1 MASKPA
7 QGTNIGKVL
16 TIIKNYIIIAITN
29 AATCI
34 SNYLVRRIQILKLFI
49 SIFLCTFLDI
59 LSQLPGYSFVVSRSL
74 GQLYI
79 SSFRRMISIRI
90 VFDWYSIV
98 VRLVFDCRS
107 ACVRLPFGLCP
118 IVVQLMFYN
127 AFSIH
132 FEHHDNVMSQS
143 LLSNEGVRMFDFCY
157 LTCVCACV
165 RNASRFSSYKVK

>member
-1 MASKPA
+1 MSF
-7 QGTNIGKVL
+7 
-16 TIIKNYIIIAITN
+16 
-29 AATCI
+29 
-34 SNYLVRRIQILKLFI
+34 SDIQTPTSQWF
-49 SIFLCTFLDI
+49 SPVSWIFLCTFLDI

-74 GQLYI
+74 GQLYM

-143 LLSNEGVRMFDFCY
+143 LLSNEGVGMFDFCY